1 MRALLRFL
9 ASLNAAVWLGS
20 AVFLTVAVGPAFFS
34 PEMLELMPRET
45 AGRAAQ
51 LVLGRYFLLVL
62 VCGVVGLSLGVA
74 ELAVGRRRR
83 LYLRAA
89 LLALLLGMGLIGGW
103 ILQPRL
109 KELHRIRYATSTP
122 DEDREKARRRFGQ
135 LHGASQLVNLLMVTG
150 LLLHFRWTLNPGEA
164 QTTLQGASETNSGN

>member
-1 MRALLRFL
+1 MGAFLRFL

-34 PEMLELMPRET
+34 SEMLELMPRET
-45 AGRAAQ
+45 AGKAAQ

-62 VCGVVGLSLGVA
+62 VCGVVGLTLGFAALVVA
-74 ELAVGRRRR
+74 RHRRVYRR
-83 LYLRAA
+83 VA
-89 LLALLLGMGLIGGW
+89 LLALLLGMGLVGGW

-122 DEDREKARRRFGQ
+122 AEGREKARRRFGQ
-135 LHGASQLVNLLMVTG
+135 LHGASQVVNLLMITG
-150 LLLHFRWTLNPGEA
+150 LLLHFRWTLNPAGPQA
-164 QTTLQGASETNSGN
+164 RFPSESGTHWGN

>member
-1 MRALLRFL
+1 MHSLLRFL

-20 AVFLTVAVGPAFFS
+20 AVFLTAAVGPTFFS

-45 AGRAAQ
+45 AGKAAQ

-62 VCGVVGLSLGVA
+62 VCGAFGLSLGVA
-74 ELAVGRRRR
+74 ELSVARHRR
-83 LYLRAA
+83 LYQRVA
-89 LLALLLGMGLIGGW
+89 LLALLLVMGSFGGW

-122 DEDREKARRRFGQ
+122 AEDREKARRRFGQ
-135 LHGASQLVNLLMVTG
+135 LHGASQGINLLMITG
-150 LLLHFRWTLNPGEA
+150 LLLHFRWTLNPEGSRA
-164 QTTLQGASETNSGN
+164 FSHGVSATDSGN